1 MLIIKRKRKH
11 IKNGR
16 NTDDFTHLVESSF
29 CSGRNDSILDSL
41 PRDERSMKIFYN
53 ALTSLW
59 ASQVALVVMN
69 PLANAGDIR
78 DAGFSLGREDPQE
91 ESMATHS
98 STRAWKIPWM
108 KEPGRLQSMGS
119 QRVGHD

>member
-1 MLIIKRKRKH
+1 MDKMLWHLWALLVLSSLLPICKMLLKDDTAHAESTKEIIKRKRKH

-41 PRDERSMKIFYN
+41 PQDERSMKIFYN
-53 ALTSLW
+53 VLTSLW
-59 ASQVALVVMN
+59 ASQVALVVKN

-78 DAGFSLGREDPQE
+78 DAGL
-91 ESMATHS
+91 
-98 STRAWKIPWM
+98 IP
-108 KEPGRLQSMGS
+108 G
-119 QRVGHD
+119 